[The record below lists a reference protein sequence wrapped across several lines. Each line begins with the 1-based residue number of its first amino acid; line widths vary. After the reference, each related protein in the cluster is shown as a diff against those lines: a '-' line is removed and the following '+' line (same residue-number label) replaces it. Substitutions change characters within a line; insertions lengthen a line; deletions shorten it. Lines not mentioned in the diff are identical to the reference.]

1 MESIKSARK
10 HRGWTQEQLANAIG
24 VKRSV
29 ISKYESGSISPSMD
43 TLRSIANA
51 LGVSTISLITGEKEV
66 SSFVRIADDG
76 LLQLMKQ
83 DYESDKDFYSAFFD
97 KKISFLVINDDTDRR
112 LMEAYLALNTNGQ
125 QKAVE
130 RVEELTEI
138 PKYQRQPPQ
147 DAPTAPSEGKD
158 TTPPESPSEGPQEG
172 E

>member
-51 LGVSTISLITGEKEV
+51 LGVSTISLITGEKEF